1 MSEFLISIT
10 PIDWLLDPLTHEF
23 MRRALMVSALV
34 GGVCGLLSCYMTL
47 KGWALMGDAVSH
59 AVMPGVVVAYAL
71 GLPFSL
77 GAFVFGVGSVALIGF
92 VKQKSRIKEDTVIG
106 LVFTGFFALGLVLV
120 SKIKSNIDLMQI
132 LFGSPLGISRSDVN
146 QTLIISFIVISILLI
161 FRKDLMLY
169 CFDAK
174 HARSIGINTGI
185 LHYLLLTLLSL
196 SAVVGLQTVGII
208 LVVAMLITPGA
219 TAYLLTDRF
228 DQMTLLAV
236 ISSSFSSI
244 IGVYI
249 SYWSDIETGGSIVL
263 VQTLIFLI
271 AFLFA
276 PRYGI
281 FKNQT
286 LINND

>member
-10 PIDWLLDPLTHEF
+10 PIDWLLDPLTHDF

-228 DQMTLLAV
+228 DRMMILAV

-244 IGVYI
+244 LGVYI

>member
-10 PIDWLLDPLTHEF
+10 PIDWLLDPLTHDF

-244 IGVYI
+244 LGVYI

-263 VQTLIFLI
+263 VQTVIFLI

-286 LINND
+286 FINNN

>member
-10 PIDWLLDPLTHEF
+10 PIDWLLDPLTHDF

-281 FKNQT
+281 FKNQS
-286 LINND
+286 LIKND

>member
-10 PIDWLLDPLTHEF
+10 PIDWLLDPLTHDF

-228 DQMTLLAV
+228 NQMTLLAV
-236 ISSSFSSI
+236 ISSSFSSV

-281 FKNQT
+281 FKKQS
-286 LINND
+286 LIKND

>member
-1 MSEFLISIT
+1 MSELLISIT
-10 PIDWLLDPLTHEF
+10 PIDWLLDPLTHHF

-281 FKNQT
+281 FKNQS
-286 LINND
+286 LIKND